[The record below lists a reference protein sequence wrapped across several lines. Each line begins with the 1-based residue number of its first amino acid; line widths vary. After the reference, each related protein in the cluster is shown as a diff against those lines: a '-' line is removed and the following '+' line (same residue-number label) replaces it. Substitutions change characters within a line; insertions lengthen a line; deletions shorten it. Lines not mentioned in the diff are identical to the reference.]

1 MKSDNAILN
10 VLLFRRVSI
19 RTKVVFMI
27 VAMSA
32 VFGSGILGFIY
43 YQLQNTLR
51 DEALNKALILADGLS
66 VKAAEPVQVEDLNA
80 LQFILGE
87 AIGQADVAYA
97 FIRDSRGRVL
107 SSSFEGNVVPPELQ
121 NINQL
126 QSNVPFGTENA
137 NLLLKDTVIEVTD
150 IASPVGGGAL
160 GSIHIGLNITQ
171 IKLNIR
177 NILLSILYVG
187 AGGLLIL
194 AILTIVIVAMIIA
207 PVRDLMEVSEALGRG
222 DLTKKANVK
231 SSDELGQ
238 LGTTLNTTIDRL
250 QGLVQTES
258 DRDKMQH
265 QVMDLLSI
273 VSGAAEGDLT
283 VKAEVTADALGSVA
297 DAFNLMIN
305 GLTALVSQASDVA
318 SEIQHSTSDILKASE
333 RMRQGAEQQTVQIQ
347 GASGAVNEMSHTIQR
362 MAENAEAATQASL
375 RATQAAVKGG
385 TSVAETIKGMQRIRA
400 AVQTT
405 GKKIKGLG
413 ERSLE
418 IGAIIEVI
426 NEIATQTNLLALNA
440 AIEAARAGEQGRGF
454 AVVAD
459 EVRKLAERA
468 ARATKDIT
476 SLIKGI
482 QVETSEAVTVME
494 EGTREVEEGTKLAD
508 QAGAA
513 LREIEQI
520 VKQTS
525 GLVTD
530 ITNSAVNQVKVSEG
544 IVTSMDN
551 ISKLT
556 QETTVGVRDTVETI
570 SKLAELSTRLTVAI
584 GRFKLGKEQMQ
595 PQPTTEGGLPAMEG
609 SYPQLAEEVTTSD
622 EEIKLGF
629 VE

>member
-187 AGGLLIL
+187 AGGLLVL

-347 GASGAVNEMSHTIQR
+347 GASGAVNDMSHTIQR

-556 QETTVGVRDTVETI
+556 QETTIGVRDTVETI

-584 GRFKLGKEQMQ
+584 GRFKLGKEH
-595 PQPTTEGGLPAMEG
+595 PQPVVESGLPVMEG

>member
-1 MKSDNAILN
+1 MKSDDARKK
-10 VLLFRRVSI
+10 VLFFRRISI

-27 VAMSA
+27 VTMSA
-32 VFGSGILGFIY
+32 LFGSGILGFIY

-51 DEALNKALILADGLS
+51 EEALNKTLILADGLS

-97 FIRDSRGRVL
+97 FIRDPRGRVL
-107 SSSFEGNVVPPELQ
+107 SSSFEGNVVPAELE

-126 QSNVPFGTENA
+126 EPNVPFGTENA

-160 GSIHIGLNITQ
+160 GSIHIGLNVSQ

-177 NILLSILYVG
+177 NILLNILYVG
-187 AGGLLIL
+187 AGGLLLL
-194 AILTIVIVAMIIA
+194 ALLTIVIVAIIIA
-207 PVRDLMEVSEALGRG
+207 PVRELMEVSEALGRG

-238 LGTTLNTTIDRL
+238 LGLTLNTTIDRL

-305 GLTALVSQASDVA
+305 GLQALVSQASDVA
-318 SEIQHSTSDILKASE
+318 SEIQHSTSDILKASD
-333 RMRQGAEQQTVQIQ
+333 RMRRGAEQQTAEIQ
-347 GASGAVNEMSHTIQR
+347 GASGAVNEMSRTIQR

-544 IVTSMDN
+544 IVTSMDS

-584 GRFKLGKEQMQ
+584 GRFKLGKEQ
-595 PQPTTEGGLPAMEG
+595 PQPAAEVGLPVMES

>member
-1 MKSDNAILN
+1 MKIVDT
-10 VLLFRRVSI
+10 LLLRRISI
-19 RTKVVFMI
+19 RTKVVIMI
-27 VAMSA
+27 VGMSA
-32 VFGSGILGFIY
+32 VFGSGILGFVY

-97 FIRDSRGRVL
+97 FIRDGRGRVL

-126 QSNVPFGTENA
+126 QPNVPFGTEST
-137 NLLLKDTVIEVTD
+137 NLVLKDTIIEVTD

-171 IKLNIR
+171 IKMNIR
-177 NILLSILYVG
+177 NILLKIIYVG
-187 AGGLLIL
+187 AGSLLALSIITVIL
-194 AILTIVIVAMIIA
+194 ATIIIA
-207 PVRDLMEVSEALGRG
+207 PVRDLMRVAEALGSG
-222 DLTKKANVK
+222 DLSKKANVK
-231 SSDELGQ
+231 SADELGQ
-238 LGTTLNTTIDRL
+238 LGTTLNNTIDRL
-250 QGLVQTES
+250 QGLVQTEA

-305 GLTALVSQASDVA
+305 GLTALVSQASSVA
-318 SEIQHSTSDILKASE
+318 HEIQSSTGDILQASE
-333 RMRQGAEQQTVQIQ
+333 RMRRGAEQQTAQIQ

-375 RATQAAVKGG
+375 KATQAAVKGG
-385 TSVAETIKGMQRIRA
+385 SSVAETIKGMQRIRA

-440 AIEAARAGEQGRGF
+440 AIEAARAGEQGKGF

-530 ITNSAVNQVKVSEG
+530 ITNSAANQVKVSESV
-544 IVTSMDN
+544 VTSMDS

-556 QETTVGVRDTVETI
+556 QDTTKGVQDTVETI
-570 SKLAELSTRLTVAI
+570 GRLAELSKRLTDAI
-584 GRFKLGKEQMQ
+584 GRFKLGKEQAA
-595 PQPTTEGGLPAMEG
+595 PAGEVELPVLEG
-609 SYPQLAEEVTTSD
+609 SYPQLAEDVTTSD

>member
-1 MKSDNAILN
+1 MKIVDIL
-10 VLLFRRVSI
+10 LLRRISI
-19 RTKVVFMI
+19 RTKVVIMI
-27 VAMSA
+27 VGMSA
-32 VFGSGILGFIY
+32 VFGSGILGFVY

-97 FIRDSRGRVL
+97 FIRDGRGRVL

-121 NINQL
+121 NINQI
-126 QSNVPFGTENA
+126 QPNVPFGTESTD
-137 NLLLKDTVIEVTD
+137 LVLKDTVIEVTD

-171 IKLNIR
+171 IKHNIR
-177 NILLSILYVG
+177 NILLRIIYVG
-187 AGGLLIL
+187 AGSLLALSIITVIL
-194 AILTIVIVAMIIA
+194 ATIIIA
-207 PVRDLMEVSEALGRG
+207 PVRDLMRVAEALGSG
-222 DLTKKANVK
+222 DLSKKANVK
-231 SSDELGQ
+231 SADELGQ
-238 LGTTLNTTIDRL
+238 LGTTLNNTIDRL
-250 QGLVQTES
+250 QGLVQTEA

-305 GLTALVSQASDVA
+305 GLTALVSQASSVA
-318 SEIQHSTSDILKASE
+318 HEIQSSTGDILQASE
-333 RMRQGAEQQTVQIQ
+333 RMRRGAEQQTAQIH

-375 RATQAAVKGG
+375 KATQAAVKGG
-385 TSVAETIKGMQRIRA
+385 SSVAETIKGMQRIRA

-440 AIEAARAGEQGRGF
+440 AIEAARAGEQGKGF

-530 ITNSAVNQVKVSEG
+530 ITNSAANQVKVSESV
-544 IVTSMDN
+544 VTSMDS

-556 QETTVGVRDTVETI
+556 QDTTKGVQDTVETI
-570 SKLAELSTRLTVAI
+570 GRLAELSKRLTDAI
-584 GRFKLGKEQMQ
+584 GRFKLGKEQAA
-595 PQPTTEGGLPAMEG
+595 PAGDGELPVLEG

>member
-1 MKSDNAILN
+1 MKIVDIL
-10 VLLFRRVSI
+10 LLRRISI
-19 RTKVVFMI
+19 RTKVVIMI
-27 VAMSA
+27 VGMSA
-32 VFGSGILGFIY
+32 VFGSGILGFVY

-97 FIRDSRGRVL
+97 FIRDGRGRVL
-107 SSSFEGNVVPPELQ
+107 SSSFEGNVVPAELQ

-126 QSNVPFGTENA
+126 QPNVPFGTEST
-137 NLLLKDTVIEVTD
+137 NLSLKDTIIEVTD

-177 NILLSILYVG
+177 NILLKIIYVG
-187 AGGLLIL
+187 VGSLLALSIITIL
-194 AILTIVIVAMIIA
+194 LATIIIA
-207 PVRDLMEVSEALGRG
+207 PVRDLMLVAEALGSG
-222 DLTKKANVK
+222 DLSKKANVK
-231 SSDELGQ
+231 SGDELGQ
-238 LGTTLNTTIDRL
+238 LGTTLNNTIDRL
-250 QGLVQTES
+250 QGLVQTEA

-305 GLTALVSQASDVA
+305 GLTALVSQASNVA
-318 SEIQHSTSDILKASE
+318 HEIQSSTGDILQASE
-333 RMRQGAEQQTVQIQ
+333 RMRRGAEQQTTQIQ
-347 GASGAVNEMSHTIQR
+347 SAAGAVNDMSHTIQR

-385 TSVAETIKGMQRIRA
+385 TSVTETIKGMQRIRA

-530 ITNSAVNQVKVSEG
+530 ITNSAANQVKVSESV
-544 IVTSMDN
+544 VTSMDS

-556 QETTVGVRDTVETI
+556 QDTTKGVQDTVETI
-570 SKLAELSTRLTVAI
+570 GRLAELSKRLTDAI
-584 GRFKLGKEQMQ
+584 GRFKLGKEQAALAGESEL
-595 PQPTTEGGLPAMEG
+595 PVLEGG
-609 SYPQLAEEVTTSD
+609 YPRLAEDVTTSD

>member
-1 MKSDNAILN
+1 MKIVDGILN

-27 VAMSA
+27 VTMSA

-97 FIRDSRGRVL
+97 FIRDSRGRIL

-126 QSNVPFGTENA
+126 QPNVPFGTENA
-137 NLLLKDTVIEVTD
+137 NLTLKDTVIEVTD

-177 NILLSILYVG
+177 NILLNILYVG
-187 AGGLLIL
+187 AGGLLL
-194 AILTIVIVAMIIA
+194 LSLLTIIIVAIIIA

-222 DLTKKANVK
+222 DLSKKANVK

-318 SEIQHSTSDILKASE
+318 SEIQHSTTDILKASE
-333 RMRQGAEQQTVQIQ
+333 RMRRGAELQTAQIQ
-347 GASGAVNEMSHTIQR
+347 GASGAVNDMSHTIQR

-385 TSVAETIKGMQRIRA
+385 SSVAETIKGMQRIRA

-494 EGTREVEEGTKLAD
+494 EGTREVEGTKLAD

-544 IVTSMDN
+544 IVTSMDS

-570 SKLAELSTRLTVAI
+570 SKLAELSTQLTVAI
-584 GRFKLGKEQMQ
+584 GRFKLGKEQQQ
-595 PQPTTEGGLPAMEG
+595 PAAAEGGLPVMEG

>member
-1 MKSDNAILN
+1 MKIFDIL
-10 VLLFRRVSI
+10 LLRRISI
-19 RTKVVFMI
+19 RTKIMIMI
-27 VAMSA
+27 VGMSA
-32 VFGSGILGFIY
+32 LFGSGILGYVY

-51 DEALNKALILADGLS
+51 EEALNKALILADGLS

-97 FIRDSRGRVL
+97 FIRDGRGRVL

-126 QSNVPFGTENA
+126 QPNTPFGTEST
-137 NLLLKDTVIEVTD
+137 NLVFKDTIIEVTD

-171 IKLNIR
+171 IKTNIR
-177 NILLSILYVG
+177 NILLKIIYVG
-187 AGGLLIL
+187 AASLLALSIITVIL
-194 AILTIVIVAMIIA
+194 ATIIIA
-207 PVRDLMEVSEALGRG
+207 PVRDLMRVAEALGSG
-222 DLTKKANVK
+222 DLSKKANVK
-231 SSDELGQ
+231 SADELGQ
-238 LGTTLNTTIDRL
+238 LGTTLNNTIDRL
-250 QGLVQTES
+250 QGLVQTEA

-305 GLTALVSQASDVA
+305 GLTALVSQASSVA
-318 SEIQHSTSDILKASE
+318 HEIQSSTGDILQASE
-333 RMRQGAEQQTVQIQ
+333 RMRRGAEQQTAQIQ

-375 RATQAAVKGG
+375 KATQAAVKGG
-385 TSVAETIKGMQRIRA
+385 SSVAETIKGMQRIRA

-440 AIEAARAGEQGRGF
+440 AIEAARAGEQGKGF

-530 ITNSAVNQVKVSEG
+530 ITNSAANQVKVSESV
-544 IVTSMDN
+544 VTSMDS

-556 QETTVGVRDTVETI
+556 QDTTKGVQDTVETI
-570 SKLAELSTRLTVAI
+570 GRLAELSKRLTDAI
-584 GRFKLGKEQMQ
+584 GRFKLGKEQAA
-595 PQPTTEGGLPAMEG
+595 PAGEGELPVLEG
-609 SYPQLAEEVTTSD
+609 SYPQLAEDVTTSD

>member
-1 MKSDNAILN
+1 MKSDDAKQN
-10 VLLFRRVSI
+10 VLFFRRISI

-27 VAMSA
+27 VTMSA
-32 VFGSGILGFIY
+32 LFGSGILGFIY

-51 DEALNKALILADGLS
+51 DEALNKTLILADGLS

-97 FIRDSRGRVL
+97 FIRDPRGRVL
-107 SSSFEGNVVPPELQ
+107 SSSFEGNVVPAELKD
-121 NINQL
+121 INQL
-126 QSNVPFGTENA
+126 QPNVPFGTENA
-137 NLLLKDTVIEVTD
+137 NLTLKDTVIEVTD

-160 GSIHIGLNITQ
+160 GSIHIGLNVSQ

-177 NILLSILYVG
+177 NILLNILYVG
-187 AGGLLIL
+187 AGGLLVL
-194 AILTIVIVAMIIA
+194 ALLTIVIVAIIIA

-231 SSDELGQ
+231 SRDELGQ

-305 GLTALVSQASDVA
+305 GLQALVSQASDVA
-318 SEIQHSTSDILKASE
+318 SEIQHSTSDILKASD
-333 RMRQGAEQQTVQIQ
+333 RMRRGAEQQTVQIQ
-347 GASGAVNEMSHTIQR
+347 GASGAVNEMSRTIQR

-544 IVTSMDN
+544 IVTSMDS

-584 GRFKLGKEQMQ
+584 GRFKLGKEQLQ
-595 PQPTTEGGLPAMEG
+595 PAAEGGLPVMEG

>member
-1 MKSDNAILN
+1 MKNDEVKPN
-10 VLLFRRVSI
+10 VTYSARITI

-107 SSSFEGNVVPPELQ
+107 SSSFEGNVVPAELQ

-126 QSNVPFGTENA
+126 QPNVPFGTESA

-171 IKLNIR
+171 IKMNIR
-177 NILLSILYVG
+177 HILLNILYVG
-187 AGGLLIL
+187 AGGLLLIAL
-194 AILTIVIVAMIIA
+194 LTIIVVAAIIA

-238 LGTTLNTTIDRL
+238 LGITLNTTIDRL

-318 SEIQHSTSDILKASE
+318 SEIQHSTRDILKASE
-333 RMRQGAEQQTVQIQ
+333 HMRQGAEQQTVQIQ
-347 GASGAVNEMSHTIQR
+347 GATGAVNEMSHTIQR

-385 TSVAETIKGMQRIRA
+385 SSVAETIKGMQRIRA

-544 IVTSMDN
+544 IVTSMDT

-570 SKLAELSTRLTVAI
+570 SKLADLSTKLTVAI
-584 GRFKLGKEQMQ
+584 GRFKLGKEQSL
-595 PQPTTEGGLPAMEG
+595 PTTEGGLPDMEG
-609 SYPQLAEEVTTSD
+609 SYPQLAAEVTTSD

-629 VE
+629 VD

>member
-1 MKSDNAILN
+1 MKIVDIL
-10 VLLFRRVSI
+10 LLRRISI
-19 RTKVVFMI
+19 RTKVVIMI
-27 VAMSA
+27 VGMSA
-32 VFGSGILGFIY
+32 VFGSGILGFVY

-97 FIRDSRGRVL
+97 FIRDGRGRVL

-126 QSNVPFGTENA
+126 QPNVPFGTEST
-137 NLLLKDTVIEVTD
+137 NLVLKDTIIEVTD

-177 NILLSILYVG
+177 NILLKIIYVG
-187 AGGLLIL
+187 AGALIAL
-194 AILTIVIVAMIIA
+194 SLITIIMATIIIA
-207 PVRDLMEVSEALGRG
+207 PVRDLMRVAEALGSG
-222 DLTKKANVK
+222 DLSKKANVK
-231 SSDELGQ
+231 SADELGQ
-238 LGTTLNTTIDRL
+238 LGTTLNNTIDRL
-250 QGLVQTES
+250 QGLVQTEA

-305 GLTALVSQASDVA
+305 GLTALVSQASSVA
-318 SEIQHSTSDILKASE
+318 HEIQSSTGDILQASE
-333 RMRQGAEQQTVQIQ
+333 RMRRGAEQQTAQIQ

-375 RATQAAVKGG
+375 KATQAAVKGG
-385 TSVAETIKGMQRIRA
+385 SSVSETIKGMQRIRA

-440 AIEAARAGEQGRGF
+440 AIEAARAGEQGKGF

-530 ITNSAVNQVKVSEG
+530 ITNSAANQVKVSESV
-544 IVTSMDN
+544 VTSMDS

-556 QETTVGVRDTVETI
+556 QDTTKGVQDTVETI
-570 SKLAELSTRLTVAI
+570 GRLAELSKRLTDAI
-584 GRFKLGKEQMQ
+584 GRFKLGKEQAA
-595 PQPTTEGGLPAMEG
+595 PAGEGELPVLEG
-609 SYPQLAEEVTTSD
+609 SYPQLAEDVTTSD

>member
-1 MKSDNAILN
+1 MKSDDARKK
-10 VLLFRRVSI
+10 VLFFRRISI

-27 VAMSA
+27 VTMSA
-32 VFGSGILGFIY
+32 IFGSGILGFIY

-51 DEALNKALILADGLS
+51 EEALNKTLILADGLS

-97 FIRDSRGRVL
+97 FIRDPRGRVL
-107 SSSFEGNVVPPELQ
+107 SSSFEGNVVPAELE

-126 QSNVPFGTENA
+126 EPNVPFGTENA
-137 NLLLKDTVIEVTD
+137 NLMLKDTVIEVTD

-160 GSIHIGLNITQ
+160 GSIHIGLNVSQ

-177 NILLSILYVG
+177 NILLNILYVG
-187 AGGLLIL
+187 AGGLLLL
-194 AILTIVIVAMIIA
+194 ALLTIVIVAIIIA

-238 LGTTLNTTIDRL
+238 LGLTLNTTIDRL

-305 GLTALVSQASDVA
+305 GLQALVSQASDVA
-318 SEIQHSTSDILKASE
+318 SEIQHSTTDILKASD
-333 RMRQGAEQQTVQIQ
+333 RMRRGAEQQTAEIQ
-347 GASGAVNEMSHTIQR
+347 GASGAVNEMSRTIQR

-544 IVTSMDN
+544 IVTSMDS

-584 GRFKLGKEQMQ
+584 GRFKLGKEH
-595 PQPTTEGGLPAMEG
+595 PQPAAEVGLPVMEG

>member
-1 MKSDNAILN
+1 MKIFDIL
-10 VLLFRRVSI
+10 LLRRISI
-19 RTKVVFMI
+19 RTKIMIMI
-27 VAMSA
+27 VGMSA
-32 VFGSGILGFIY
+32 LFGSGILGYVY

-51 DEALNKALILADGLS
+51 EEALNKALILADGLS

-97 FIRDSRGRVL
+97 FIRDGRGRVL

-126 QSNVPFGTENA
+126 QPNTPFGTEST
-137 NLLLKDTVIEVTD
+137 NLVFKDTIIEVTD

-171 IKLNIR
+171 IKTNIR
-177 NILLSILYVG
+177 NILLKIIYVG
-187 AGGLLIL
+187 AASLLALSIITVIL
-194 AILTIVIVAMIIA
+194 ATIIIA
-207 PVRDLMEVSEALGRG
+207 PVRDLMRVAEALGSG
-222 DLTKKANVK
+222 DLSKKANVK
-231 SSDELGQ
+231 SADELGQ
-238 LGTTLNTTIDRL
+238 LGTTLNNTIDRL
-250 QGLVQTES
+250 QGLVQTEA

-305 GLTALVSQASDVA
+305 GLTALVSQASSVA
-318 SEIQHSTSDILKASE
+318 HEIQSSTGDILQASE
-333 RMRQGAEQQTVQIQ
+333 RMRRGAEQQTAQIQ

-375 RATQAAVKGG
+375 KATQAAVKGG
-385 TSVAETIKGMQRIRA
+385 SSVAETIKGMQRIRA

-440 AIEAARAGEQGRGF
+440 AIEAARAGEQGKGF

-530 ITNSAVNQVKVSEG
+530 ITNSAANQVKVSESV
-544 IVTSMDN
+544 VTSMDS

-556 QETTVGVRDTVETI
+556 QDTTKGVQDTVETI
-570 SKLAELSTRLTVAI
+570 GRLADLSKRLTDAI
-584 GRFKLGKEQMQ
+584 GRFKLGKEQAA
-595 PQPTTEGGLPAMEG
+595 PAGEGELPVLEG
-609 SYPQLAEEVTTSD
+609 SYPQLAEDVTTSD